1 MFVGLTIIFG
11 SVLLV
16 DSIKENSLSN
26 KIEIENAKLK
36 GQELFKES
44 MEKVDKEVAERM
56 KLWEDSGLP
65 PSMWK

>member
-44 MEKVDKEVAERM
+44 MERVDKEVAERM